1 MADTKLTGLD
11 SLSSTQ
17 SNDLLYIVSLQ
28 NIGSGESKKISVG
41 NFLGNIS
48 IPIATSGAITADSIS
63 VDTVNSSD
71 VAATDYTGDN
81 INVTYVNASTGIFN
95 NLISNFIPLTANTN
109 IIAIDPEDKSRV
121 YHLDTST
128 GNLSVGL
135 PSSLP
140 NGFNFRITNTGTN
153 TIYVSSTQT
162 PMICAFSNRC
172 TLQFG
177 SLFIYKANDKL
188 FGTGDF
194 FR

>member
-41 NFLGNIS
+41 DFLGNIS
-48 IPIATSGAITADSIS
+48 IPIATSDAIRANSIS
-63 VDTVNSSD
+63 LSSN
-71 VAATDYTGDN
+71 VAATNYTGGN

>member
-48 IPIATSGAITADSIS
+48 IPIATSDAIRANSIS
-63 VDTVNSSD
+63 LSSN
-71 VAATDYTGDN
+71 VAATNYTGGN

>member
-17 SNDLLYIVSLQ
+17 SNDLLYVVSLQ
-28 NIGSGESKKISVG
+28 NIDSGESKKISVG

-48 IPIATSGAITADSIS
+48 TPIATSDAITADSIS
-63 VDTVNSSD
+63 VDTVNSSN
-71 VAATDYTGDN
+71 VAATNYTGDN

-95 NLISNFIPLTANTN
+95 NLISNFIPLTANTD
-109 IIAIDPEDKSRV
+109 IIAINPEDKSRV

>member
-48 IPIATSGAITADSIS
+48 IPIATSDAIRANSIS
-63 VDTVNSSD
+63 LSSN
-71 VAATDYTGDN
+71 VAATNYTGGN

-95 NLISNFIPLTANTN
+95 NLISDFIPLTANTN

>member
-41 NFLGNIS
+41 DFLGNIS
-48 IPIATSGAITADSIS
+48 IPIATSDAIRANSIS
-63 VDTVNSSD
+63 LSSN
-71 VAATDYTGDN
+71 VAATNYTGGN

-95 NLISNFIPLTANTN
+95 NLISDFIPLTANTN